1 MTVALDTST
10 RKALDTAPRPRLARL
25 MLGGF
30 LAYLLL
36 ILAGHLL
43 GVAPGFAYLHR
54 VCANDTVCGLS
65 VEDVRALQRHGLSIE
80 FYATLFLAV
89 QVLYILVCV
98 GIALLIVLKKP
109 GQWVPLGVSCFLLGF
124 SAYEGVDYPALAAT
138 YPLLQL
144 PSQLLIGL
152 GMGVLGMYALLT
164 FPNGHF
170 GSRWV
175 LGYFLFQALEGVCAL
190 FIATPVFTVFDT
202 VVGVS
207 SFPLILGVL
216 IYRYRAILNAKERV
230 ATKWLIVSWSIFL
243 PVVIL
248 SQLVLAL
255 TPAGSFVLIFVA
267 FAGFFG
273 CGINIAGFLLAVV
286 YANAFDIDVF
296 IRRTLVYTLLTATL
310 AVVYVGLILGAQV
323 ALATFSLQA
332 SASPLTLVGSTLI
345 VAALFQPLRRGIQRT
360 IDRRFYRRKYDAART
375 IAAFSATLRQE
386 VDLDQVREQLLAV
399 VQDTMQPASLSLWIR
414 PLQQQAVGR
423 GTRGEAPSR
432 LEEQPGADHS
442 GLR

>member
-1 MTVALDTST
+1 MTVALDTPTQEAFNTS
-10 RKALDTAPRPRLARL
+10 PRPRVARL

-30 LAYLLL
+30 LAYMLL

-43 GVAPGFAYLHR
+43 GFAPGFAYLHR
-54 VCANDTVCGLS
+54 VCSNDTVCGLT
-65 VEDVRALQRHGLSIE
+65 VENVQALERHGLSIE

-138 YPLLQL
+138 YPLLHL

-152 GMGVLGMYALLT
+152 GMGLLGMYALLT
-164 FPNGHF
+164 FPNGRF
-170 GSRWV
+170 VSRWV

-190 FIATPVFTVFDT
+190 FISTPVFTVFDT
-202 VVGVS
+202 LVGLS
-207 SFPLILGVL
+207 SFPIILGIL
-216 IYRYRAILNAKERV
+216 IYRYRALLNAKERV
-230 ATKWLIVSWSIFL
+230 ATKWLIVGWSIFL

-248 SQLVLAL
+248 SYLVLAV

-273 CGINIAGFLLAVV
+273 CGINIAGLLMAVL

-296 IRRTLVYTLLTATL
+296 VRRTLVYTLLTATL
-310 AVVYVGLILGAQV
+310 AVLYVGLILGSQV
-323 ALATFSLQA
+323 AFATFSPQA
-332 SASPLTLVGSTLI
+332 SQSPLILVASTLI
-345 VAALFQPLRRGIQRT
+345 IAALFQPLRNGIQRT

-375 IAAFSATLRQE
+375 IAAFSAALRQE
-386 VDLDQVREQLLAV
+386 VDLNQLHEQLLAT
-399 VQDTMQPASLSLWIR
+399 VQETMQPVSLSLWIR
-414 PLQQQAVGR
+414 PLKQQKASGR
-423 GTRGEAPSR
+423 TTGEALSR
-432 LEEQPGADHS
+432 RKEQ
-442 GLR
+442 

>member
-1 MTVALDTST
+1 MTVALDLST
-10 RKALDTAPRPRLARL
+10 QKALDTPPRPRVARL
-25 MLGGF
+25 MLVGF
-30 LAYLLL
+30 LAYTLL
-36 ILAGHLL
+36 ILAGHLI
-43 GVAPGFAYLHR
+43 GVAPGYAYLHR
-54 VCANDTVCGLS
+54 VCSNDTVCGLT
-65 VEDVRALQRHGLSIE
+65 VENVQALERHGLSIE

-89 QVLYILVCV
+89 QMLYILVCV

-109 GQWVPLGVSCFLLGF
+109 GQWVPLGVSCFLIGF

-138 YPLLQL
+138 YPLLHL

-164 FPNGHF
+164 FPNGRF

-190 FIATPVFTVFDT
+190 FITNPIFSVFDT
-202 VVGVS
+202 VVGLS
-207 SFPLILGVL
+207 SFPIILLIL
-216 IYRYRAILNAKERV
+216 IYRYRALLNAKERV

-248 SQLVLAL
+248 SNIVLAV

-273 CGINIAGFLLAVV
+273 CGINITGFLMAVV
-286 YANAFDIDVF
+286 YANAFDIDIF

-310 AVVYVGLILGAQV
+310 AVVYVGLILGSQV
-323 ALATFSLQA
+323 AFATFSPQA
-332 SASPLTLVGSTLI
+332 SESPLILVGSTLI
-345 VAALFQPLRRGIQRT
+345 VATLFQPLRHGIQRT
-360 IDRRFYRRKYDAART
+360 IDRRFYRRKYDAAKT

-386 VDLDQVREQLLAV
+386 VDLDQLREQLTAV
-399 VQDTMQPASLSLWIR
+399 VRETMQPASLSLWIR
-414 PLQQQAVGR
+414 PLKRQPAGKEMAE
-423 GTRGEAPSR
+423 GALSR
-432 LEEQPGADHS
+432 REE
-442 GLR
+442 